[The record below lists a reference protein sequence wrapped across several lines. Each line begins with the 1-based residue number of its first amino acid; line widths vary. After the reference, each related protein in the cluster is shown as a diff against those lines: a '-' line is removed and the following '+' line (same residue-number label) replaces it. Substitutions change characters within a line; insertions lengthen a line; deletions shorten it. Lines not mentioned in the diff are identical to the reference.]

1 MTIKELQKYLDEI
14 RKIIKF
20 DDSKTEILTANKYD
34 PSHKAFEIDTE
45 IGDYHIKIIKMF
57 KRENNEEI

>member
-20 DDSKTEILTANKYD
+20 DDSKTEISTIKQYD
-34 PSHKAFEIDTE
+34 PSYKALEVDTE
-45 IGDYHIKIIKMF
+45 IGDYRIKIIKMF

>member
-20 DDSKTEILTANKYD
+20 DDSKTEISTIKQHD
-34 PSHKAFEIDTE
+34 PSYKALEVDTE